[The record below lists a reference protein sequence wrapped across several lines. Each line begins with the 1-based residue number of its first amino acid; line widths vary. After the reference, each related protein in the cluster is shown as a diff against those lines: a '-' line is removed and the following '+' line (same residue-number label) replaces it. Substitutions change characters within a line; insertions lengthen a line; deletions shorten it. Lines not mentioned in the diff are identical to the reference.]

1 MKVHAFFMYSPFFFS
16 GVFFNAVEMLGIG
29 KFCDLGSLGSSYM
42 MVLDFFFENLVDPIS
57 IKELLLLSLDEI
69 I

>member
-42 MVLDFFFENLVDPIS
+42 MVLDFFLRIWWTPFL
-57 IKELLLLSLDEI
+57 
-69 I
+69 